1 MRDAETVLT
10 IVRERGERRLPL
22 EDVYRMLYNPDLYLR
37 AYGRL
42 YKNKGA
48 MTKGTTAETVDE
60 MSMAKIERLI
70 DDVRHERH
78 QWTPVR
84 RVYIP
89 KKKGGQRP
97 LGLPNWKD
105 KLLQEVVRSILEA
118 YYEPQM
124 SKRSHGFRPGRGCH
138 TALQEIQTTWT
149 GSRWFVEGDI
159 AKFFDTMDHE
169 VLLTILGEKI
179 HDNRFL
185 RFIRH
190 LLESGYLEEWKFNKT
205 LSGCPQGGVISPILS
220 NIYLDKL
227 DQYVEHVLMPKYT
240 RGEKRV
246 ANPTY
251 DSLRGKANWLKRKG
265 KLKEAKEL
273 RKHFQKL
280 PSFDPNDEAYRRLH
294 YVRYADDTLFGFVG
308 TRQEAEEIKQQ
319 LSHFL
324 RETLKLEMS
333 QEKTLIT
340 HASTE
345 AARFLNYHIVNQQ
358 NDTKHTK
365 KQRKVNGRIGL
376 LVPPDVVKSKCTPY
390 LRAEKPTHRP
400 EMLDDDD
407 FTIIER
413 YQQEYRGIVQYYLLA
428 QNVSWF
434 WKLHWV
440 AERSLLKTLAYKH
453 QTSMMFQLQKYK
465 ASFQAEDGTIYT
477 CLEIQVQ
484 REGKK
489 PLVARFGAIPLKRQS
504 IGTIVD
510 HIPLYQRTERTEL
523 VKRLLADTCELCG
536 SRENV
541 EVHHV
546 HKLADLEKRKK
557 EQPRW
562 VKVMI
567 ARRRK
572 TLVVCR
578 FCHQAIHTGQP
589 RRQRTRET
597 SRNEQLESA
606 VR

>member
-1 MRDAETVLT
+1 MRDAETVLA
-10 IVRERGERRLPL
+10 IVRERGKQGLPL

-42 YKNKGA
+42 YKNQGA
-48 MTKGTTAETVDE
+48 MTKGATDETVDA
-60 MSMAKIERLI
+60 MSLAKIEHLI
-70 DDVRHERH
+70 GEVRHERH
-78 QWTPVR
+78 RWTPVR

-97 LGLPNWKD
+97 LGLPTWED
-105 KLLQEVVRSILEA
+105 KLLQEVMRSILEA

-124 SKRSHGFRPGRGCH
+124 SEHSHGFRHNRGCH
-138 TALQEIQTTWT
+138 TALQEIQTNWT

-159 AKFFDTMDHE
+159 AKFFDTMNHD
-169 VLLTILGEKI
+169 VLLAILAEKI
-179 HDNRFL
+179 HDQRFL
-185 RFIRH
+185 RLVRH
-190 LLESGYLEEWKFNKT
+190 LLESGYLEEWTFNKT

-227 DQYVEHVLMPKYT
+227 DQYVEHVLIPKYT
-240 RGEKRV
+240 RGEKR
-246 ANPTY
+246 ADNPYYTQ
-251 DSLRGKANWLKRKG
+251 LRGKARYLRRKG
-265 KLKEAKEL
+265 RIEEAKEL
-273 RKHFQKL
+273 RKQFQKL
-280 PSFDPNDEAYRRLH
+280 PSVDPHDEGYRRLH

-324 RETLKLEMS
+324 QETLKLEMF

-340 HASTE
+340 HASTH
-345 AARFLNYHIVNQQ
+345 AARFLSYHIVNQQ
-358 NDTKHTK
+358 NDTKQTK
-365 KQRKVNGRIGL
+365 KRRSANGHIAL
-376 LVPPDVVKSKCTPY
+376 LVPPDVVESKCTPY
-390 LRAEKPTHRP
+390 LRAEKPIHRT

-407 FTIIER
+407 FIIIER

-434 WKLHWV
+434 WKLHWI
-440 AERSLLKTLAYKH
+440 ARRSLLKTLAYKH
-453 QTSMMFQLQKYK
+453 RTSMMVQVQKYK
-465 ASFQAEDGTIYT
+465 ASFQTKDGTTYR

-489 PLVARFGAIPLKRQS
+489 PLVARFGAIPLKRLKVT
-504 IGTIVD
+504 TIVD
-510 HIPLYQRTERTEL
+510 QIPLYQRTERTEL
-523 VKRLLADTCELCG
+523 VKRLLADICELCG

-546 HKLADLEKRKK
+546 HKLADLEKGKK
-557 EQPRW
+557 DRPRW

-572 TLVVCR
+572 TLVICR
-578 FCHQAIHTGQP
+578 RCHRAIHTGQLT
-589 RRQRTRET
+589 QQKT
-597 SRNEQLESA
+597 SE
-606 VR
+606 